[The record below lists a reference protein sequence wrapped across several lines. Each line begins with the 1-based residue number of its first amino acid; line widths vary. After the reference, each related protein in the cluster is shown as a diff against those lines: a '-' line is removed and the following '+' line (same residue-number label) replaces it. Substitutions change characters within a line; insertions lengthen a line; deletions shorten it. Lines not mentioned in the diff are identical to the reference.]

1 MALLSLPVWRRADRP
16 APSTALV
23 HRPARDW
30 LPVWIWAAAATCAV
44 GGAGLMGLIGVRAAV
59 LLFGLLGGVWLLG
72 VLFRGTP
79 RLYDRIVIG
88 AFALYLALPSL
99 LKAFGL
105 AFFGPLQ
112 GLVYALAFKGVRPM
126 WRARRDMPYLQA
138 ALMCFAAFMLLGL
151 ATSFVG
157 RSSFL
162 AAAFQFLSNLKP
174 VLLVALGFAV
184 AWTAAGEKAFWF
196 LVRWA
201 WLPMLLL
208 VGFEWAAPG
217 SYQKVFPYSGGLS
230 PDPSGL
236 LPSRAKGLFEHPSF
250 LANASAQLAL
260 LCLATAACRPAGRRL
275 GPTLLGVAYLVTL
288 VTSAQRGE
296 QFSLLMS
303 GLLAAIVVMQRA
315 VKRRIVL
322 SVSVVL
328 LGLGFW
334 SVFSAD
340 IAREATTWGIGSSGQ
355 VEHPRAQIFRG
366 AFEVASRE
374 FPLGSGLGTYG
385 GAGAEKFDLSLYDEL
400 GFRQYWWYLVEDY
413 LMDTYWPN
421 SIAETGYIGA
431 LLLLSSYLLLSVAAA
446 VRARACLQP
455 QAKAY
460 WVTAC
465 CGMWFMLGNSFSSPT
480 FQDPRLFLLV
490 AVMFGIAYRAER
502 RHG

>member
-1 MALLSLPVWRRADRP
+1 
-16 APSTALV
+16 
-23 HRPARDW
+23 
-30 LPVWIWAAAATCAV
+30 
-44 GGAGLMGLIGVRAAV
+44 MGLIGVRAAV

-72 VLFRGTP
+72 VLFLGTP

-88 AFALYLALPSL
+88 TFALYLALPSL

-112 GLVYALAFKGVRPM
+112 GLVYALAFKGIRPM
-126 WRARRDMPYLQA
+126 WRARRDIPYLQG

-151 ATSFVG
+151 TTSFVG
-157 RSSFL
+157 RSTFL

-184 AWTAAGEKAFWF
+184 AWTATGEKAFWF

-208 VGFEWAAPG
+208 VAFEWVAPG
-217 SYQKVFPYSGGLS
+217 GYQKIFAYSGDLS

-275 GPTLLGVAYLVTL
+275 GPALLGAAYLVTL

-296 QFSLLMS
+296 QFSLLIS
-303 GLLAAIVVMQRA
+303 GLLAAVVVMQRA
-315 VKRRIVL
+315 VKLRIAL

-421 SIAETGYIGA
+421 SIADTGYIGA
-431 LLLLSSYLLLSVAAA
+431 VLLLSSYLLLSVAAT
-446 VRARACLQP
+446 VRARACPQP

-465 CGMWFMLGNSFSSPT
+465 CGMWFMLSNSFSSPT

-490 AVMFGIAYRAER
+490 AIMFGIAYRAER